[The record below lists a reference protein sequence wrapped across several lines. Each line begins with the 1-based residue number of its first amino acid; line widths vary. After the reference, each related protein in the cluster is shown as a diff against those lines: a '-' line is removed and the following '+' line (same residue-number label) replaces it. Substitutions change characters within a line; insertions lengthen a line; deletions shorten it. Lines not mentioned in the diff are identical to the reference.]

1 MNKFERVMDITLNIE
16 KYTDQGKNRSSGR
29 KRNGTVFKT
38 SDGSKGIMCAYLNQN
53 DFWIYWMESNEL
65 AHYTHVPANKVCDVK
80 KVTALAPYHEGV
92 ERLEVPTEYR
102 GFFLN
107 LAKQKETSVANNVS
121 SATSAANSAA
131 NNRGRILY
139 AGKIYNITLPQ
150 LGSIKV
156 LGANE
161 DEVWNLLRTQ
171 CTIEELDV

>member
-1 MNKFERVMDITLNIE
+1 MNKFERVIDITMCIE

-53 DFWIYWMESNEL
+53 DFWVYWMESNEL

-92 ERLEVPTEYR
+92 ERLEVPAEYQ

-107 LAKQKETSVANNVS
+107 LAKQKDVSSVNNANNVS
-121 SATSAANSAA
+121 NNASATS
-131 NNRGRILY
+131 RGRVLY

-161 DEVWNLLRTQ
+161 DEVWNLLREQ
-171 CTIEELDV
+171 SVIEEVGA

>member
-1 MNKFERVMDITLNIE
+1 MNKFEKVMDITLNIE

-38 SDGSKGIMCAYLNQN
+38 SDGSRGVMCAYLNQN
-53 DFWIYWMESNEL
+53 DFWVYWIESNEL

-80 KVTALAPYHEGV
+80 KVTALAPYHEGT
-92 ERLEVPTEYR
+92 ERLEVPAEYQ

-107 LAKQKETSVANNVS
+107 LAKQKDVSNVS
-121 SATSAANSAA
+121 GNANSATPTPA
-131 NNRGRILY
+131 ARSRILY

-161 DEVWNLLRTQ
+161 DDVWNLLRAQ

>member
-1 MNKFERVMDITLNIE
+1 MNKFEKVMDITLNIE

-53 DFWIYWMESNEL
+53 DFWVYWVESNEL

-80 KVTALAPYHEGV
+80 KVTALAPYHEGI
-92 ERLEVPTEYR
+92 ERLEVPAEYQ
-102 GFFLN
+102 GFFFSLV
-107 LAKQKETSVANNVS
+107 KQKDVS
-121 SATSAANSAA
+121 SANAVSSNVSAA
-131 NNRGRILY
+131 NNKSRILY
-139 AGKIYNITLPQ
+139 AGKIYSVTLPQ

-161 DEVWNLLRTQ
+161 DDVWNLLRAQ

>member
-1 MNKFERVMDITLNIE
+1 MNKFEKVMDITLNIE

-53 DFWIYWMESNEL
+53 DFWIYWIESNEL

-80 KVTALAPYHEGV
+80 KVTALAPYHEGI
-92 ERLEVPTEYR
+92 ERLEVPAEYQ

-107 LAKQKETSVANNVS
+107 LAKQSVPAPAPANNVS
-121 SATSAANSAA
+121 AANS
-131 NNRGRILY
+131 NRGRVLY

-161 DEVWNLLRTQ
+161 DEVWNLLREQ
-171 CTIEELDV
+171 SVIEEVGA

>member
-1 MNKFERVMDITLNIE
+1 MNKYERVMDMKFNIE
-16 KYTDQGKNRSSGR
+16 KFTDQGKNRSSGR

-80 KVTALAPYHEGV
+80 KVTALAPYHEGI
-92 ERLEVPTEYR
+92 ERLEVPTEYQ
-102 GFFLN
+102 GFFLS
-107 LAKQKETSVANNVS
+107 LAKQKDTNNVS
-121 SATSAANSAA
+121 SNANS
-131 NNRGRILY
+131 RGRVLY

-161 DEVWNLLRTQ
+161 DDVWNLLRAQ
-171 CTIEELDV
+171 CTIEQLDV

>member
-1 MNKFERVMDITLNIE
+1 MNKFERVIDITMCIE

-38 SDGSKGIMCAYLNQN
+38 SDGSKGVMCAYLNQN
-53 DFWIYWMESNEL
+53 DFWVYWIESNEL

-107 LAKQKETSVANNVS
+107 LAKQKEVSPANNVS
-121 SATSAANSAA
+121 STASSAAS
-131 NNRGRILY
+131 RGRVLY

-161 DEVWNLLRTQ
+161 DEVWNLLREQ
-171 CTIEELDV
+171 SVIEEVGA

>member
-1 MNKFERVMDITLNIE
+1 MNKFERVIDITMCIE

-29 KRNGTVFKT
+29 KRNGTMFKT
-38 SDGSKGIMCAYLNQN
+38 SDGSKGVMCAYLNQN
-53 DFWIYWMESNEL
+53 DFWIYWIESNEL

-92 ERLEVPTEYR
+92 ERLEVPAEYK

-107 LAKQKETSVANNVS
+107 LAKQKEVNNV
-121 SATSAANSAA
+121 SAA
-131 NNRGRILY
+131 NNTNAVSSNASNRGRVLY

-161 DEVWNLLRTQ
+161 DEVWNLLREQ
-171 CTIEELDV
+171 SVIEEVGA

>member
-1 MNKFERVMDITLNIE
+1 MNKFERVIDITMCIE

-53 DFWIYWMESNEL
+53 DFWVYWVESNEL

-92 ERLEVPTEYR
+92 ERLEVPAEYK

-107 LAKQKETSVANNVS
+107 LAKQSVPA
-121 SATSAANSAA
+121 ATQTVAPTPSRS
-131 NNRGRILY
+131 RLLY
-139 AGKIYNITLPQ
+139 SGKIYSVTLPQ
-150 LGSIKV
+150 LGTIKV

-161 DEVWNLLRTQ
+161 DEVWNVIREQ
-171 CTIEELDV
+171 SAIEEVGA

>member
-1 MNKFERVMDITLNIE
+1 MNKFEKVMDITLNIE

-53 DFWIYWMESNEL
+53 DFWIYWIESNEL

-80 KVTALAPYHEGV
+80 KVTALAPYHEGI
-92 ERLEVPTEYR
+92 ERLEVPAEYK
-102 GFFLN
+102 GFFFSLV
-107 LAKQKETSVANNVS
+107 KQKDVSSANNVS
-121 SATSAANSAA
+121 SSAANSNAPA
-131 NNRGRILY
+131 PSKSRILY

-161 DEVWNLLRTQ
+161 DEVWNLLREQ
-171 CTIEELDV
+171 SVIEEVGA

>member
-53 DFWIYWMESNEL
+53 DFWIYWIESNEL

-92 ERLEVPTEYR
+92 ERLEVPAEYK

-107 LAKQKETSVANNVS
+107 LAKQKETSVASSTASNV
-121 SATSAANSAA
+121 SAANSS
-131 NNRGRILY
+131 RGRVLY

-161 DEVWNLLRTQ
+161 DEVWNLLREQ
-171 CTIEELDV
+171 SVIEEVGA

>member
-1 MNKFERVMDITLNIE
+1 MNKFERVIDITMCIE

-53 DFWIYWMESNEL
+53 DFWIYWIESNEL

-92 ERLEVPTEYR
+92 ERLEVPAEYK

-107 LAKQKETSVANNVS
+107 LAKQKETSVAASPTSNVN
-121 SATSAANSAA
+121 AANSS
-131 NNRGRILY
+131 RGRVLY

-161 DEVWNLLRTQ
+161 DEVWNLLREQ
-171 CTIEELDV
+171 SVIEEVGA